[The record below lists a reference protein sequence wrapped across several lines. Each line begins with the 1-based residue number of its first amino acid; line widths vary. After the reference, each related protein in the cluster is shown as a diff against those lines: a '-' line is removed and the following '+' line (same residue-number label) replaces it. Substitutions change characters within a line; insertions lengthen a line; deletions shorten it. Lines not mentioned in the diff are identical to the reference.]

1 MSLVGRVL
9 YLWQE
14 ERFGNLELRY
24 VGASPFKHLNTM
36 VTSLSFRRS
45 FMDSHPRFSRTGEM
59 WSYFLVYVRIPAA
72 KFWTSVPSVNVLT
85 SIAYLV

>member
-1 MSLVGRVL
+1 MSLARRVL

-14 ERFGNLELRY
+14 ERFANLELRY

-45 FMDSHPRFSRTGEM
+45 FMGSHLRFSRAGEI
-59 WSYFLVYVRIPAA
+59 WSCFLVSVRIRVA
-72 KFWTSVPSVNVLT
+72 KF
-85 SIAYLV
+85 

>member
-1 MSLVGRVL
+1 MSLARRVL

-14 ERFGNLELRY
+14 ERFANLELRY

-45 FMDSHPRFSRTGEM
+45 FMGSHPRFSRAGEI
-59 WSYFLVYVRIPAA
+59 WSYFLVSVRIRAA
-72 KFWTSVPSVNVLT
+72 KF
-85 SIAYLV
+85 